1 MSAFGNIAA
10 DIAELRINGLTVE
23 VQGLDQG
30 TGNYG
35 LHPLYFGR
43 RAGTSLPFN
52 GHEYATLIVGRLTTA
67 EQTKGIN
74 QFCARRVGVQLAA

>member
-30 TGNYG
+30 TGNYS
-35 LHPLYFGR
+35 LNPLYFGR

-52 GHEYATLIVGRLTTA
+52 GHEYSTIIVGRLTNPTETRSVKRLLA
-67 EQTKGIN
+67 K
-74 QFCARRVGVQLAA
+74 RVGVQLA